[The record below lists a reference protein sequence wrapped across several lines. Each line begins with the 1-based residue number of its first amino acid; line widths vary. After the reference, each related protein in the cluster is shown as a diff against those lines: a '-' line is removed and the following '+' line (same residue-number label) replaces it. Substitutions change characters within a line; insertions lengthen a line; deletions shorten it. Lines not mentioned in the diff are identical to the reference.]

1 MAKRFLS
8 LLLALLVLSTG
19 AFAFEKPDWLTQME
33 AQGVQGTVSGE
44 LTKFSPFTGATMKA
58 LQNWAQNSLL
68 SFQVSK
74 QGQGLTLSYQDQ
86 NLLSFRQDASA
97 LYLSATSQ
105 EYVGEHAL
113 ERLLGIETMQA
124 PDIENDLKLYEAIFT
139 ALDKAATA
147 LMPSSKEHQKSVE
160 LKNIGRG
167 YRGDESTLDLTTLA
181 ILRGELAVALRQ
193 NLPLEQAMRV
203 DEMLDKFILTK
214 PGTFRTLMNRGEVVG
229 YQLICAGEIAPGD
242 ERDISLL
249 FARSQKGVDIRIAMP
264 DKNKENNIVFNLS
277 AGFKTNAITV
287 DADHTTT
294 VAKKSDRIQL
304 KVSLNFQAGLK
315 GTVTYTQTKAGQKP
329 LTLKL
334 SPSLVFKEEALT
346 GTLTINRTQNDRS
359 VILKLYPTL
368 RVLENPLPARGNTAI
383 NLDVLDEEALLFER
397 QRAQNGLTAAMLPLV
412 AAIAPEDQ
420 TLVMH
425 ELTRHLRLS
434 GDDSLSEQALTDS
447 TFLVEE

>member
-1 MAKRFLS
+1 
-8 LLLALLVLSTG
+8 
-19 AFAFEKPDWLTQME
+19 
-33 AQGVQGTVSGE
+33 
-44 LTKFSPFTGATMKA
+44 
-58 LQNWAQNSLL
+58 
-68 SFQVSK
+68 
-74 QGQGLTLSYQDQ
+74 
-86 NLLSFRQDASA
+86 
-97 LYLSATSQ
+97 
-105 EYVGEHAL
+105 
-113 ERLLGIETMQA
+113 
-124 PDIENDLKLYEAIFT
+124 
-139 ALDKAATA
+139 
-147 LMPSSKEHQKSVE
+147 VE

-203 DEMLDKFILTK
+203 DGMLDKFILTK

-264 DKNKENNIVFNLS
+264 DQKKENNILFNLS

-334 SPSLVFKEEALT
+334 SPSLLFKEEALT

-359 VILKLYPTL
+359 LILKLYPTL
-368 RVLENPLPARGNTAI
+368 RVLENPLPAWGNTAI

-397 QRAQNGLTAAMLPLV
+397 QRAQNGLTTAMLPLV